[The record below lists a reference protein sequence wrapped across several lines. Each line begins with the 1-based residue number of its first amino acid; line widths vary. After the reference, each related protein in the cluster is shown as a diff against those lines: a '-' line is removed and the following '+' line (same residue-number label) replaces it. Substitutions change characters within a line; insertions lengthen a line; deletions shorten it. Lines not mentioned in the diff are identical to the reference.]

1 MPYSISTEAKDCN
14 GFAVIKDN
22 DGFIMGCHETEQ
34 EAQDQITAL
43 NISEAEAKGER
54 QANPEQDIYET
65 KEEAEAKAEQ
75 IGCVGSHTHEID
87 GKTYYM
93 PCDKMSD
100 YEEITGMK
108 HKDEDDTT
116 LVSYNSEQR
125 AVDRTPPKFMQ
136 ENAQRGLDNLNKA
149 GDGLVDETVR
159 QARIMARGEQLSIA
173 KIRKIAPWHKRHL
186 SDLDREKSN
195 PNDPDTWRG
204 SDVAF
209 LLWGSNPWT
218 DPLEAADWAERKVAQ
233 LINEGELEPRQS
245 DSSTPAPK
253 KDQIK
258 GSKKNKPGSAKGKKG
273 GITFSEATTKSI
285 QTIVNEH
292 NDEVS
297 NMASWRRLGMGTAKS
312 VVRRGFGAYSTSHR
326 PGVSRNAWGLARLRA
341 FSYLLKNDRPK
352 NSKYITDNDLLPK
365 EHPRYTKKENK
376 SQEQHIEVFDRVVA
390 ISQTIELQKNNT
402 NLKEMDRLTE
412 NRSFTFAAVEERQDQ
427 DSDTLLFTGYASVF
441 DKPYGVR
448 DSRGAYNETIK
459 PGAFKKTLQEQ
470 DDVRFLVNHDG
481 IPLARTS
488 SGTLNLE
495 EDEYGLFVRA
505 ELDPSNPTVAEV
517 ASAMKRGDLNEMSF
531 AFAAMRDDF
540 NQNGDERTVSEA
552 RLYDVSVVTYPAN
565 PWAGAKLRG
574 LDIEDLH
581 RSLVEARSG
590 EQAAEVLE
598 DFINKVEDNDGVDK
612 KRSNAQV
619 ELLKLKLERDGIR

>member
-1 MPYSISTEAKDCN
+1 M
-14 GFAVIKDN
+14 
-22 DGFIMGCHETEQ
+22 DG
-34 EAQDQITAL
+34 
-43 NISEAEAKGER
+43 
-54 QANPEQDIYET
+54 
-65 KEEAEAKAEQ
+65 
-75 IGCVGSHTHEID
+75 
-87 GKTYYM
+87 
-93 PCDKMSD
+93 
-100 YEEITGMK
+100 
-108 HKDEDDTT
+108 
-116 LVSYNSEQR
+116 
-125 AVDRTPPKFMQ
+125 
-136 ENAQRGLDNLNKA
+136 
-149 GDGLVDETVR
+149 
-159 QARIMARGEQLSIA
+159 
-173 KIRKIAPWHKRHL
+173 
-186 SDLDREKSN
+186 
-195 PNDPDTWRG
+195 
-204 SDVAF
+204 
-209 LLWGSNPWT
+209 
-218 DPLEAADWAERKVAQ
+218 
-233 LINEGELEPRQS
+233 
-245 DSSTPAPK
+245 
-253 KDQIK
+253 
-258 GSKKNKPGSAKGKKG
+258 
-273 GITFSEATTKSI
+273 
-285 QTIVNEH
+285 
-292 NDEVS
+292 
-297 NMASWRRLGMGTAKS
+297 MASWRRLRMGTAKA

-326 PGVSRNAWGLARLRA
+326 PGVSRQAWGLARLRA
-341 FSYLLKNDRPK
+341 FSYLLKNDRPQ
-352 NSKYITDNDLLPK
+352 NPKYITDNDLLPK
-365 EHPRYTKKENK
+365 EHPRFSAKKENK
-376 SQEQHIEVFDRVVA
+376 NNQHIDVFDIPVA
-390 ISQTIELQKNNT
+390 ISQTLDTQKRNT
-402 NLKEMDRLTE
+402 ILKEMDRQTE
-412 NRSFTFAAVEERQDQ
+412 NRSFTFSAVEERKSNDN
-427 DSDTLLFTGYASVF
+427 DTLLFTGYASVF

-448 DSRGAYNETIK
+448 DSRGQYNETIK

>member
-1 MPYSISTEAKDCN
+1 MPYSISTDAEDCN
-14 GFAVIKDN
+14 GFAVIKD
-22 DGFIMGCHETEQ
+22 DDKTIMGCHETE
-34 EAQDQITAL
+34 EKAKDQITAL
-43 NISEAEAKGER
+43 NIAETEYKR
-54 QANPEQDIYET
+54 QANPDQDIYET
-65 KEEAEAKAEQ
+65 QEEAEEKAKE
-75 IGCVGSHTHEID
+75 IGCVGSHTHEIN

-125 AVDRTPPKFMQ
+125 AVDRKPPKFMQ

-204 SDVAF
+204 SDIAF

-218 DPLEAADWAERKVAQ
+218 DPLQAADWAERKVAQ

-245 DSSTPAPK
+245 ESSTPAPK

-258 GSKKNKPGSAKGKKG
+258 GSKKNKPGSAKGKAG
-273 GITFSEATTKSI
+273 GIKFSEATTKSI
-285 QTIVNEH
+285 KTVVDEH
-292 NDEVS
+292 NEEVS

-352 NSKYITDNDLLPK
+352 NAKYITDNDLLPK
-365 EHPRYTKKENK
+365 EHPRYSAKEKK
-376 SQEQHIEVFDRVVA
+376 SQDQHIEVFDRVVA

-448 DSRGAYNETIK
+448 DSRGQYNETIK

>member
-1 MPYSISTEAKDCN
+1 MPYSISTDAKDCN
-14 GFAVIKDN
+14 GFAVIKDDDN
-22 DGFIMGCHETEQ
+22 KLMGCHETE
-34 EAQDQITAL
+34 AKAKDQITAL
-43 NISEAEAKGER
+43 NIAEAEYKR
-54 QANPEQDIYET
+54 QANPDQDIYET
-65 KEEAEAKAEQ
+65 KEEAEAKAKE

-87 GKTYYM
+87 GKTYFM

-125 AVDRTPPKFMQ
+125 AVDRKPPKFMQ
-136 ENAQRGLDNLNKA
+136 ENAQRGLDNLTKA

-159 QARIMARGEQLSIA
+159 QARIMSKGEQLSID
-173 KIRKIAPWHKRHL
+173 KIVKISAWHKRHL

-195 PNDPDTWRG
+195 PNDPDTWRA

-218 DPLEAADWAERKVAQ
+218 DPLEAADWADRKIAQ
-233 LINEGELEPRQS
+233 LVNEGELEPRKKHS

-253 KDQIK
+253 KDQVK
-258 GSKKNKPGSAKGKKG
+258 GSAKNKPGSAKGKKG

-285 QTIVNEH
+285 KTIVDEH

-297 NMASWRRLGMGTAKS
+297 SMASWRRLGMGTAKS

-326 PGVSRNAWGLARLRA
+326 PGISRNAWGLARLRA
-341 FSYLLKNDRPK
+341 FSHLLKKDRPK
-352 NSKYITDNDLLPK
+352 NPKYITDNDLLPK
-365 EHPRYTKKENK
+365 EHPRYSAKEKK
-376 SQEQHIEVFDRVVA
+376 SQDQHIEVFDRVVA
-390 ISQTIELQKNNT
+390 ISQTVQAIRKDT
-402 NLKEMDRLTE
+402 NLKEMERLTE
-412 NRSFTFAAVEERQDQ
+412 NRSFTFAAVEERSDE
-427 DSDTLLFTGYASVF
+427 DNDTLLFTGYASVF

-448 DSRGAYNETIK
+448 DSRGTYNETIK
-459 PGAFKKTLQEQ
+459 PGAFKKTLNEQ

-552 RLYDVSVVTYPAN
+552 RLFDVSVVTYPAN

-574 LDIEDLH
+574 IELENLH
-581 RSLVEARSG
+581 KELVEARSG
-590 EQAAEVLE
+590 EKAAEVLE
-598 DFINKVEDNDGVDK
+598 DFINKVADNDGVDK

>member
-1 MPYSISTEAKDCN
+1 MPYSISTDAKDCN
-14 GFAVIKDN
+14 GFAVIKD
-22 DGFIMGCHETEQ
+22 DDKTIMGCHETE
-34 EAQDQITAL
+34 EKAKDQITAL
-43 NISEAEAKGER
+43 NIAEAEYKR
-54 QANPEQDIYET
+54 QANPDQDIYET
-65 KEEAEAKAEQ
+65 QEEAEEKAKQ
-75 IGCVGSHTHEID
+75 IGCVGSHTHEIN

-125 AVDRTPPKFMQ
+125 AVDRKPPKFMQ

-218 DPLEAADWAERKVAQ
+218 DPLQAADWAERKVAQ

-245 DSSTPAPK
+245 ESSTPAPK

-258 GSKKNKPGSAKGKKG
+258 GSKKNKPGSAKGKAG
-273 GITFSEATTKSI
+273 GIKFSEATTKSI
-285 QTIVNEH
+285 KTVVDEH
-292 NDEVS
+292 NEEVS

-352 NSKYITDNDLLPK
+352 NAKYITDNDLLPK
-365 EHPRYTKKENK
+365 EHPRYSAKEKK
-376 SQEQHIEVFDRVVA
+376 SQDQHIEVFDRVVA

-448 DSRGAYNETIK
+448 DSRGQYNETIK

-598 DFINKVEDNDGVDK
+598 DFINKVEDNNGVDK

>member
-1 MPYSISTEAKDCN
+1 MPYSISTDAEDCN
-14 GFAVIKDN
+14 GFAVIKD
-22 DGFIMGCHETEQ
+22 DDKTIMGCHETE
-34 EAQDQITAL
+34 EKAKDQITAL
-43 NISEAEAKGER
+43 NIAETEYKR
-54 QANPEQDIYET
+54 QANPDQDIYET
-65 KEEAEAKAEQ
+65 QEEAEEKAKE
-75 IGCVGSHTHEID
+75 IGCVGSHTHEIN
-87 GKTYYM
+87 GKTYFM

-125 AVDRTPPKFMQ
+125 AVDRKPPKFMQ

-204 SDVAF
+204 SDIAF

-218 DPLEAADWAERKVAQ
+218 DPLQAADWAERKVAQ

-245 DSSTPAPK
+245 ESSTPAPK

-258 GSKKNKPGSAKGKKG
+258 GSKKNKPGSAKGKAG
-273 GITFSEATTKSI
+273 GIKFSEATTKSI
-285 QTIVNEH
+285 KTVVDEH
-292 NDEVS
+292 NEEVS

-352 NSKYITDNDLLPK
+352 NAKYITDNDLLPK
-365 EHPRYTKKENK
+365 EHPRYSAKEKK
-376 SQEQHIEVFDRVVA
+376 SQDQHIEVFDRVVA

-448 DSRGAYNETIK
+448 DSRGQYNETIK